1 MEGMPPNMNKLT
13 GPQVASLDSYSKL
26 GISMS
31 LEQGRKSSLKKKS
44 SGIKF
49 GLGLVVRMLV

>member
-31 LEQGRKSSLKKKS
+31 LEQGRKSSLKKNLQVLN
-44 SGIKF
+44 
-49 GLGLVVRMLV
+49 LGSAW